1 VHDTKLPQRLLILAA
16 PRMSPGRANAR
27 YPAVLEPERLQ
38 QTTDEVRTS
47 QHLSDRERWHGQM
60 RCDDCFRTP
69 ACLAAYT
76 HAVRSKLDE
85 YAVWKMGQALLVA
98 VGHDDKSGARRVCR
112 GFAFPFGLPPSA
124 SRQRGATGE
133 KSGNLFGLEN
143 MQER

>member
-1 VHDTKLPQRLLILAA
+1 MLRKFKVAEASVHDTKLSQRPLILEA

-47 QHLSDRERWHGQM
+47 QHLSDRKRWHGQM
-60 RCDDCFRTP
+60 LCDDCFRTP

-98 VGHDDKSGARRVCR
+98 LGHDNKRMPATSGTSGANFEFDVAPARRDR
-112 GFAFPFGLPPSA
+112 EEGQG
-124 SRQRGATGE
+124 T
-133 KSGNLFGLEN
+133 
-143 MQER
+143 

>member
-1 VHDTKLPQRLLILAA
+1 MLRKSKVAEASVHDTKLPQRPLILEA

-47 QHLSDRERWHGQM
+47 QHLSDRKCWHGQM
-60 RCDDCFRTP
+60 LCDDCFRTP

-98 VGHDDKSGARRVCR
+98 VGHDDKSGEW
-112 GFAFPFGLPPSA
+112 GG
-124 SRQRGATGE
+124 
-133 KSGNLFGLEN
+133 
-143 MQER
+143 

>member
-1 VHDTKLPQRLLILAA
+1 MLRPVNVAEASVHDTKLPQRPLILEA

-47 QHLSDRERWHGQM
+47 QHLSDRKRWHGQM
-60 RCDDCFRTP
+60 LCDDCFRTP

-98 VGHDDKSGARRVCR
+98 LGHDNKRMPATSGTSGANFEFDVAPARRDR
-112 GFAFPFGLPPSA
+112 EEGQG
-124 SRQRGATGE
+124 T
-133 KSGNLFGLEN
+133 
-143 MQER
+143 